1 MRNPPAKTP
10 ANSQMRTIDHEPL
23 SDNTDAPVFGKRTR
37 ATAGQSVTRDFFTRT
52 STNLPTRKLPHISA
66 GTPEDGDNSPLYVR
80 LRDLNWPL
88 KYLALTFLLA
98 LALPMTLISVTE
110 RIPHWLGT
118 EGVDTMTTSSISPN
132 ADVSVSDVSM
142 TRIIKNTTSLVSVHG
157 RISYAAGPSKT
168 LKPLLVT
175 LYDKNGKTIQSW
187 LHRIPMGKTG
197 SKQNFRFITSAIDYS
212 GNAETVSVV
221 PVQ

>member
-1 MRNPPAKTP
+1 MRNQS
-10 ANSQMRTIDHEPL
+10 ANTQARTIDHEPL

-52 STNLPTRKLPHISA
+52 STNLPARKLPHASA
-66 GTPEDGDNSPLYVR
+66 RTQEESDNSTLFVR
-80 LRDLNWPL
+80 LRDLDWPL
-88 KYLALTFLLA
+88 KYLAFTFLIA
-98 LALPMTLISVTE
+98 LALPMTLISITE
-110 RIPHWLGT
+110 RIPHWMGT

-132 ADVSVSDVSM
+132 AGVSVSDVSM
-142 TRIIKNTTSLVSVHG
+142 TRIIKNSTSLVSVYG

-175 LYDKNGKTIQSW
+175 LYDKDGKTLQSW
-187 LHRIPMGKTG
+187 LHTIPIGKIR

-221 PVQ
+221 PVK